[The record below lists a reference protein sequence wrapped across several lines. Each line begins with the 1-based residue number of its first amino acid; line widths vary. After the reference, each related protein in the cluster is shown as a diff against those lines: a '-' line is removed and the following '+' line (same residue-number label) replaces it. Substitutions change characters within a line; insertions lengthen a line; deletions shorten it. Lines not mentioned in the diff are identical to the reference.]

1 MAEKAEAGV
10 YPELQPM
17 YDRTNLESCDAD
29 LCLCSRS
36 LKGPAPTEEGTA
48 MSTEV
53 DGDLVL
59 IWARAYKYE
68 GAGDANTSRRYDEG
82 EDGAWVVL

>member
-17 YDRTNLESCDAD
+17 YDHTNLESRKPD

-36 LKGPAPTEEGTA
+36 LEGPAPTEEGTA
-48 MSTEV
+48 MSGEV
-53 DGDLVL
+53 DGELVL
-59 IWARAYKYE
+59 IWACAYSHK
-68 GAGDANTSRRYDEG
+68 GAGDANTSGRCDEG